1 MVINDTILN
10 VELYDLLLMLK
21 AELDEKGI
29 PLLNTIKDT
38 NSDDIMVS
46 CPYHKDGQERKPSA
60 GIRKSDGMFHC
71 FRGDTKVITKEYG
84 AVEIQSLV
92 NSDIHI
98 LNGRGEWEQVRFNNY
113 GKQSLMK
120 ITLVCNQKQ
129 KVIYAT
135 PEHEWLIK
143 NYNKKYQ
150 TQELKPNMYLEKC
163 IPKQRCMV
171 DLHPMGIVH
180 GFCYGDGT
188 ILNYNK
194 STKLYHNRCYF
205 YNDTDLELM
214 QYFNKTPFTAFNRGI
229 AGNGKEYPYVIFKSK
244 RNLKEVPE
252 LNESDSYL
260 LGFLAGYFV
269 ADGNCHNNKITI
281 YSHKYDDL
289 YKIQQICTRLGI
301 MSTEIGVSNIYKGQ
315 RGCVNVKEDTKGYT
329 LRLAR
334 NTIPNNFFISKKGK
348 GSKQLYTGKN
358 RYKVV
363 KVEKTSLVEDVY
375 CCVTSTHSF
384 TLEHFILTG
393 NCFACGESHPL
404 PDVISH
410 CLGYNDP
417 FGKYGFKWI
426 LDKFNT
432 FEISN
437 RNVQLNITRGIK
449 KDEKHIDYVSD
460 GELDSYRYMH
470 PYWKK
475 RNITDDNIIELF
487 DLGYDKETD
496 CITMPVRDEYGNCL
510 FVARRSVKTKYFN
523 YPKGVE
529 KPLYGLYEY
538 FKIINNAINIDIM
551 RGRGSCKSAL
561 LGVTNTVFVTE
572 SMIDCILLW
581 QSGYCAVALNGL
593 GTDYQM
599 KQLQELPCRKLI
611 LATDN
616 DMAGR
621 SARDNIKEKVT
632 NKIITEIDFPDYTKD
647 VGEMTRE
654 QIDHIKD
661 LEIL

>member
-38 NSDDIMVS
+38 NGDDIMVS
-46 CPYHKDGQERKPSA
+46 CPYHKNGQEQKPSA
-60 GIRKSDGMFHC
+60 GIRKSDGMFH
-71 FRGDTKVITKEYG
+71 
-84 AVEIQSLV
+84 
-92 NSDIHI
+92 
-98 LNGRGEWEQVRFNNY
+98 
-113 GKQSLMK
+113 
-120 ITLVCNQKQ
+120 
-129 KVIYAT
+129 
-135 PEHEWLIK
+135 
-143 NYNKKYQ
+143 
-150 TQELKPNMYLEKC
+150 
-163 IPKQRCMV
+163 
-171 DLHPMGIVH
+171 
-180 GFCYGDGT
+180 
-188 ILNYNK
+188 
-194 STKLYHNRCYF
+194 
-205 YNDTDLELM
+205 
-214 QYFNKTPFTAFNRGI
+214 
-229 AGNGKEYPYVIFKSK
+229 
-244 RNLKEVPE
+244 
-252 LNESDSYL
+252 
-260 LGFLAGYFV
+260 
-269 ADGNCHNNKITI
+269 
-281 YSHKYDDL
+281 
-289 YKIQQICTRLGI
+289 
-301 MSTEIGVSNIYKGQ
+301 
-315 RGCVNVKEDTKGYT
+315 
-329 LRLAR
+329 
-334 NTIPNNFFISKKGK
+334 
-348 GSKQLYTGKN
+348 
-358 RYKVV
+358 
-363 KVEKTSLVEDVY
+363 
-375 CCVTSTHSF
+375 
-384 TLEHFILTG
+384 
-393 NCFACGESHPL
+393 CFACGESHPL

-410 CLGYNDP
+410 CLGYNDL

-449 KDEKHIDYVSD
+449 KDEKQIEYVSD

-475 RNITDDNIIELF
+475 RNVTDDNIIELF

-496 CITMPVRDEYGNCL
+496 CITMPVRDKDGNCL

-529 KPLYGLYEY
+529 KPLYGLYELY
-538 FKIINNAINIDIM
+538 EDRRISGVDEIDGGI
-551 RGRGSCKSAL
+551 SSI
-561 LGVTNTVFVTE
+561 FVTE

-581 QSGYCAVALNGL
+581 QSGYYAVALNGL

-599 KQLQELPCRKLI
+599 KQLQALPCRKLI

>member
-1 MVINDTILN
+1 MIINDTLFNCSLSDIIC
-10 VELYDLLLMLK
+10 ELK
-21 AELDEKGI
+21 RQLDVNHI
-29 PLLNTIKDT
+29 PLLNSIKDCGE
-38 NSDDIMVS
+38 DIQVS
-46 CPYHKDGQERKPSA
+46 CPYHKGGQERKPSA
-60 GIRKSDGMFHC
+60 GIRKSDGLFHC

-98 LNGRGEWEQVRFNNY
+98 LNGHGEWEQVRFNNY

-188 ILNYNK
+188 VLNYNK

-205 YNDTDLELM
+205 YNDADLELM
-214 QYFNKTPFTAFNRGI
+214 QYFNKTPFTTFNRGI

-269 ADGNCHNNKITI
+269 ADGNCHNSKITI

-348 GSKQLYTGKN
+348 DSKQSYTGKN

-393 NCFACGESHPL
+393 NCFACGETHSL
-404 PDVISH
+404 PEVISH
-410 CLGYNDP
+410 CLGHYDDML
-417 FGKYGFKWI
+417 GKYGWEWLVKNFLSVNIENRKDIDIDLSRNTNKIEQTYVSEEI
-426 LDKFNT
+426 LDT
-432 FEISN
+432 
-437 RNVQLNITRGIK
+437 
-449 KDEKHIDYVSD
+449 
-460 GELDSYRYMH
+460 YRYTH
-470 PYWKK
+470 PYMYERKL
-475 RNITDDNIIELF
+475 TDEVIERF
-487 DLGYDKETD
+487 DIGYDRTND
-496 CITMPVRDEYGNCL
+496 CITFPVRDISGKTL
-510 FVARRSVKTKYFN
+510 FVATRSTKVKFFN
-523 YPKGVE
+523 YPSGVE
-529 KPLYGLYEY
+529 KPVYGLYELY
-538 FKIINNAINIDIM
+538 SLNRFPCAVYI
-551 RGRGSCKSAL
+551 C
-561 LGVTNTVFVTE
+561 E
-572 SMIDCILLW
+572 SMIDALTLW
-581 QSGYCAVALNGL
+581 THKGKYAVALNGL
-593 GTDYQM
+593 GTSLQF
-599 KQLQELPCRKLI
+599 KQLNEMPCREFI
-611 LATDN
+611 IATDN
-616 DMAGR
+616 DEAGMK
-621 SARDNIKEKVT
+621 ARLRIKKNLHKLLSEVILPNGRKDI
-632 NKIITEIDFPDYTKD
+632 NECAYEEIENMKE
-647 VGEMTRE
+647 V
-654 QIDHIKD
+654 
-661 LEIL
+661 LL